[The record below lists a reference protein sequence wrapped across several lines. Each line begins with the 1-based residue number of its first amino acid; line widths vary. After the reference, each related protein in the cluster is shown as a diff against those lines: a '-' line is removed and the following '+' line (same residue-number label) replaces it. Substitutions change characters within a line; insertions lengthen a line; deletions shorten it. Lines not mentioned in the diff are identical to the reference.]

1 VVSSF
6 LTLFVVPSFY
16 VILHHAG
23 DTVKRF
29 VLGDRVRPVRVGEVA
44 GD

>member
-1 VVSSF
+1 VSSF

-16 VILHHAG
+16 VILHNAG
-23 DTVKRF
+23 EAVRKF
-29 VLGDRVRPVRVGEVA
+29 VLGDARPARVAAEVA